1 MNERLKKGAAALA
14 VILAFF
20 LFFKLLL
27 RLILPFVIAFLFAFV
42 FSKPIKILHERT
54 GIKKKLLGAGFVLAA
69 VAAVGFAVFFIVSRL
84 INELERFALSVS
96 ENAEKYVGRVF
107 AFLDSL
113 AEKIPFIET
122 MEGNLSKAV
131 SDAVGK
137 AVSDLAS
144 KIPEF
149 IAYLIG
155 ILPEI
160 LLFTVILI
168 MASYY
173 FCTDYERIT
182 GELFSLLPDKAV
194 RFTKEIKRKL
204 TDTGI
209 SYLKA
214 CLVLMLVTYAE
225 LLVGFLML
233 GIQYAFTLALIVA
246 AVDMLPILGVGT
258 VLLPWAAFAWLSGD
272 SYIAVGLLIIF
283 VTVTVVRRFAEPRVI
298 SSGIGLSPL
307 TTLFAMYVGF
317 RLFGFTGLFFSPL
330 AAIMILLFLPEN
342 VSSHL
347 GFRIKQED
355 KKENFSKNGNKISKS
370 T

>member
-1 MNERLKKGAAALA
+1 MNERLKRIATLLLI
-14 VILAFF
+14 ILAFF
-20 LFFKLLL
+20 LFFKLLF
-27 RLILPFVIAFLFAFV
+27 RLILPFVIAFSFAALFN
-42 FSKPIKILHERT
+42 KPIKTLNEKT
-54 GIKKKLLGAGFVLAA
+54 GIRRSILGAGIVLAT

-96 ENAEKYVGRVF
+96 ENAGRYVEKLF
-107 AFLDSL
+107 DMLDSF
-113 AEKIPFIET
+113 AEKIPFIEA
-122 MEGNLSKAV
+122 MGGDLSKTV
-131 SDAVGK
+131 SDAVGG
-137 AVSDLAS
+137 AVSDLTS
-144 KIPEF
+144 RIPEF

-173 FCTDYERIT
+173 FCADYERIMW
-182 GELFSLLPDKAV
+182 ELFSLLPDRAV
-194 RFTKEIKRKL
+194 KFIKEIKRKL

-233 GIQYAFTLALIVA
+233 GIQYAFTLALVVA
-246 AVDMLPILGVGT
+246 TVDMLPILGVGT

-272 SYIAVGLLIIF
+272 TYTAVGLLIIY

-330 AAIMILLFLPEN
+330 AAILILLFLPEN
-342 VSSHL
+342 ISSHL
-347 GFRIKQED
+347 GFRLNER
-355 KKENFSKNGNKISKS
+355 EENRNFSKNGNKISKK